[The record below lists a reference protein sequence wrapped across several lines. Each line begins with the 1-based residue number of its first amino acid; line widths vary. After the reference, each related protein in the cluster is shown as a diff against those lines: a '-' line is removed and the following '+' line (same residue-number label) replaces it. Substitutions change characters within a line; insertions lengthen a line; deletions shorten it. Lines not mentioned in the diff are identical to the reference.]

1 MRDPRLAARMFD
13 LHLVRPNWAVVT
25 TSIPST
31 EDDDGD
37 VCFES
42 TGQAVRS
49 GSNGEGFRA
58 PASYISL
65 ECDGQC
71 PKTFTEEAN
80 PMQPVA
86 SVSLEWERN
95 NTREGLLS
103 LLIP

>member
-1 MRDPRLAARMFD
+1 MFD

-25 TSIPST
+25 TPIPST

-65 ECDGQC
+65 ECDGQR
-71 PKTFTEEAN
+71 PKAFTLGSESNA
-80 PMQPVA
+80 
-86 SVSLEWERN
+86 
-95 NTREGLLS
+95 TRGTG
-103 LLIP
+103 IAGMGAQ